1 MSVLGTVMIQHADR
15 ITDSFAPLV
24 ADLTGE

>member
-15 ITDSFAPLV
+15 ITDSFAPLS
-24 ADLTGE
+24 LPT